1 MNVALT
7 RAKYGLVVFGNAKV
21 LSKHDLWN
29 NLLNEYKN
37 NGCLLEG
44 PNVFNLKPCVMFLK
58 RPVKYNPDKRD
69 FILTESALSNFE
81 KAQGGMN
88 SLSSAASSIRDG
100 KWLINKLYRIR
111 YKKWTK

>member
-1 MNVALT
+1 
-7 RAKYGLVVFGNAKV
+7 
-21 LSKHDLWN
+21 
-29 NLLNEYKN
+29 
-37 NGCLLEG
+37 
-44 PNVFNLKPCVMFLK
+44 
-58 RPVKYNPDKRD
+58 
-69 FILTESALSNFE
+69 LSNFE